1 MSDMNEPV
9 PMLDLSGQFRDLQD
23 EWMAAIQAA
32 GASGQF
38 ILGPQVAALEQ
49 EIARYVGVT
58 HAVGVANG
66 TDAILLAL
74 RALGIGP
81 GDEVITTPFTFFA
94 SSEVIDLVGARP
106 VFADI
111 DPKSFC
117 LDPES
122 VRASITPRTRAIIA
136 VHLFGHPADMEAL
149 MAIGS
154 EHGLAVIEDCA
165 QAFGAVAAGGRVG
178 SIGAAGT
185 FSFYP
190 TKVLGCYGDGGMV
203 VANSDEMVDGIRRL
217 RNHGATAPFMHSVVG
232 YNSRLDEIHAAL
244 LRIKLARIESAI
256 KARQRVAASYDELL
270 SGLGLGLPAR
280 PAHGEHVFNLY
291 TVRTPHRD
299 RVREGL
305 THNRIGT
312 SVCYP
317 LPLHLQ
323 EVYRSLGYRAGE
335 LPVAEEAAREVLSLP
350 IYPELTTAQIERV
363 CTVVR
368 AALVGAGV

>member
-1 MSDMNEPV
+1 MNEPV

-122 VRASITPRTRAIIA
+122 VRASITPRTRAIVA